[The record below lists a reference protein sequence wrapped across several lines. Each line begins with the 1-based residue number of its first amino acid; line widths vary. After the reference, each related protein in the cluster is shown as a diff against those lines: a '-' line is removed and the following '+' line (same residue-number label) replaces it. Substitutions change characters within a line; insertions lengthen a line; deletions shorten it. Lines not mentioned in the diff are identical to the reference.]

1 MTTLQGIAAS
11 PGIAIGPIHVVDP
24 EEIEVQDGNLAKS
37 AVSGEKERFRTAIRE
52 SLDEV
57 RELREKIALE
67 TGEEQARILDAQI
80 EILQDPEAQKQTL
93 AVIERERKPA
103 AFAYRRILTAVAARL
118 DEADSEYYRGRAI
131 DVRDVRRRMLAHLGG
146 IRTHTLRDLKEPS
159 LIVASDLPP
168 SEMALLPR
176 NMALGLATDVGGR
189 TSHTAIMARARG
201 IPAVVGV
208 KGATDAAK
216 QGAIGIV
223 DGTRGIAIFDPDPE
237 TLADHVR
244 KRGRYLELAA
254 KRVELKDQRCATSD
268 GRVIELGANLEVPE
282 ELPSVIEN
290 GADGIGLYRT
300 EFFYLS
306 RKQLPTEDAQF
317 NAYRSIVEAMNPKP
331 VNIRTLDVG
340 GDKFASY
347 LGTPIEK
354 NPFLGLRGLRFSL
367 SREEIFR
374 TQLRAIF
381 RASAYGNVRIMFPMV
396 LGLEDL
402 RRAREIVERVRL
414 QLRKEGVAMASKV
427 PLGVM
432 IETPASVFSIDQLTQ
447 ESDFTS
453 IGTNDL
459 IQYTLAID
467 RVNEHVSYLYRPLH
481 PAILRMV
488 RSVADAAKVRKI
500 PVAMCGEMAGEPM
513 LAAVLVGLGLDE
525 LSMNATAIPVVK
537 QVLRASSL
545 QESRRFAEEVLSLST
560 ADEIERR
567 VLELMQQR
575 FPDELLRAAGP
586 SI

>member
-459 IQYTLAID
+459 IQYTLAVD
-467 RVNEHVSYLYRPLH
+467 RGNEAISEIYEPLH
-481 PAILRMV
+481 PAVLRAIRTV
-488 RSVADAAKVRKI
+488 VDAGHRAGI
-500 PVAMCGEMAGEPM
+500 PVGICGEMAGEP
-513 LAAVLVGLGLDE
+513 LYTVLLVGLGLE
-525 LSMNATAIPVVK
+525 EFSVSPYLVPEIKTIVRATT
-537 QVLRASSL
+537 
-545 QESRRFAEEVLSLST
+545 FAEARELADRCMSLST
-560 ADEIERR
+560 PSEVRTVVTEFMSRR
-567 VLELMQQR
+567 YPGIIV
-575 FPDELLRAAGP
+575 PA
-586 SI
+586 

>member
-459 IQYTLAID
+459 IQYTLAVD
-467 RVNEHVSYLYRPLH
+467 RGNEAISEIYEPLH
-481 PAILRMV
+481 PAVLRAIRTV
-488 RSVADAAKVRKI
+488 VDAGHRAGI
-500 PVAMCGEMAGEPM
+500 PVGICGEMAGEP
-513 LAAVLVGLGLDE
+513 LYTVLLVGLGLEEFSVSPYLVPEIKTIVRATTFADARE
-525 LSMNATAIPVVK
+525 LADRCM
-537 QVLRASSL
+537 
-545 QESRRFAEEVLSLST
+545 SLST
-560 ADEIERR
+560 PSEVRTVVTEFMSRR
-567 VLELMQQR
+567 YPGIIV
-575 FPDELLRAAGP
+575 PA
-586 SI
+586 